1 MNGLLT
7 KDFLVIKRRYSLF
20 YGIAV
25 VVFLVG
31 VFILFPQQAA
41 IFVPVL
47 LAPFSIASL
56 AELAI
61 SDEKSGWKNY
71 LPGLPLTRKEIVL
84 SRYAFCGVLIAVTS
98 IIGFIYGGLA
108 VLVFRNWR
116 IMDVLLASFG
126 GLLFGLL
133 MMMIGVPS
141 SYFCKGDVATAS
153 MMGIMFL
160 AMIVRYSGI
169 VPVFLAMNLWIVI
182 PIILIALLVLAIV
195 SFHMSV
201 LIYTQK
207 IRLKDKGMI
216 R

>member
-1 MNGLLT
+1 MSGLLI
-7 KDFLVIKRRYSLF
+7 KDFLIIKRRYSMF

-25 VVFLVG
+25 VVFFIG
-31 VFILFPQQAA
+31 VFVFFPKQAA

-47 LAPFSIASL
+47 FAPFSVASL
-56 AELAI
+56 AELAT

-71 LPGLPLTRKEIVL
+71 LPVLPLTRREIVL
-84 SRYAFCGVLIAVTS
+84 ARYAFCGILIAVTS
-98 IIGFIYGGLA
+98 VIGFIYGSLS
-108 VLVFRNWR
+108 VLIFGDWM
-116 IMDVLLASFG
+116 ITDILLASFG

-141 SYFCKGDVATAS
+141 AYFCKGEVATIA
-153 MMGIMFL
+153 MMGIMVL

-169 VPVFLAMNLWIVI
+169 VTAFLAMNLWIAI
-182 PIILIALLVLAIV
+182 PIILIVLLILAAV
-195 SFHMSV
+195 SFRLSV

-207 IRLKDKGMI
+207 IRLKDKGII